1 MSKVSKLGRPPL
13 SPSDLVKTL
22 CLYHDHGATKAAAEL
37 GISRNAIYKRLKLAG
52 AVTAR
57 PHQPVW
63 TPADIRHYPE
73 A

>member
-1 MSKVSKLGRPPL
+1 MSNTSKMGRPPL
-13 SPSDLVKTL
+13 HPSELVKTL
-22 CLYHDHGATKAAAEL
+22 CLYHDHGATKAAAVL

-57 PHQPVW
+57 PHSPVW
-63 TPADIRHYPE
+63 SPADIYSPE